1 MQDPEADVARLLE
14 NTLKALE
21 GLAVDD
27 RDAVADAG
35 AQLESAV
42 QQLPGDTPKVG
53 SVLSLGLE
61 VLERLYLGEAEEGE
75 AELGALRHALECA
88 ATWVQQGYAE
98 ELEPAVEEAGDTLW
112 RLLGK
117 DLAVSPFL
125 GAADADEAPPSVPDL
140 TIEDV
145 AALLI
150 GLSPDDLD
158 ELRPVHRALSRLAKE
173 PAWPESAR
181 EQAQQAAAALGELVD
196 SSTDN
201 PDASFDEAVEAV
213 GAIPPLL
220 EAEAEPEQPPSPEP
234 EAQPEAAPQEDQ
246 SAEKP
251 APAAE
256 VEFTTL
262 EFDGDL
268 ALLGEFV
275 TESLEHIENIES
287 GLLDLEADPDDT
299 EAVNAVFR
307 GFHTIKGSAG
317 FLGLGHV
324 QRLAHRAETLLDRVR
339 EGEIR
344 LTGGYA
350 DLALESGDMLKDMLA
365 ELQELQEG
373 EEPPAPPEALSDL
386 LARLTDPEAA
396 GITEDTGEVTPAVAR
411 VGDILVA
418 EGKADR
424 EPVEVAAASADG
436 ARIGEKLVRAG
447 VAGTKDVA
455 QALRR
460 QRKAAGAGG
469 EASVRVRTDR
479 LDALINMVGELVIAN
494 AMLDQ
499 DQELRTLGTHGVT
512 RKVDQI
518 SKITRELQRVSMSLR
533 MVPLRGTFQKMA
545 RLVRDLARKAGKQV
559 QFVTEG
565 EDTEIDR
572 NMVEALADPLLHM
585 VRNAVD
591 HGIESAEERAASGKP
606 EAGTVTLRAYHEAGN
621 VVIELED
628 DGKGLDRESIL
639 SKAVRQGIVDANKD
653 LSDEEVFKL
662 IFEAGLSTA
671 EQITDVSG
679 RGVGMDVVRR
689 NIESLRG
696 RVEIASTRGQ
706 GSTFSI
712 RVPLTLAI
720 IDGMLLRVGTER
732 YVLPTVVIQQA
743 FRAEPHQLSTVT
755 GRGEMVMFR
764 GDLIPVIR
772 LDRLFGI
779 AGASEDICEGVLV
792 VAEHEG
798 ELSALAADE
807 LLGQQ
812 QIVIKSLGEGLGDV
826 PEVSGSAIL
835 GDGRV
840 GLILDVGGILEVARS
855 TVDDPQAAAVRRAA

>member
-1 MQDPEADVARLLE
+1 MRDPGPGVARLLGD
-14 NTLKALE
+14 TLKALE
-21 GLAVDD
+21 GLAADD
-27 RDAVADAG
+27 RDAVAEAG
-35 AQLESAV
+35 ALLESAARD
-42 QQLPGDTPKVG
+42 LPGDTPKVG

-61 VLERLYLGEAEEGE
+61 VLERLYLGEVEEGE
-75 AELGALRHALECA
+75 AELEALRHALECA
-88 ATWVQQGYAE
+88 GTWVEHGYAQD
-98 ELEPAVEEAGDTLW
+98 LEAAVEEAGDSLW

-117 DLAVSPFL
+117 DPYVSPFL
-125 GAADADEAPPSVPDL
+125 GAAGQDETSASGPDL
-140 TIEDV
+140 RIDDV

-150 GLSPDDLD
+150 GLSAGEVD
-158 ELRPVHRALSRLAKE
+158 ELRAVHQAVVHLTEE
-173 PAWPESAR
+173 PDWPEPAR
-181 EQAQQAAAALGELVD
+181 EQARDAAAALGDVIE
-196 SSTDN
+196 SSADE

-213 GAIPPLL
+213 GAIPALL
-220 EAEAEPEQPPSPEP
+220 EADTEPEEPPPPGPEAGTDAEQAPPPESEPLPEP
-234 EAQPEAAPQEDQ
+234 DTEQDQALEA
-246 SAEKP
+246 P
-251 APAAE
+251 APPAE
-256 VEFTTL
+256 TELVTL

-287 GLLDLEADPDDT
+287 GLLDLEADPDAA

-317 FLGLGHV
+317 FLGLRHI
-324 QRLAHRAETLLDRVR
+324 QQLAHRAETLLDRVR
-339 EGEIR
+339 EGAIR

-350 DLALESGDMLKDMLA
+350 DLALESADTLKDMLA
-365 ELQELQEG
+365 DLRELQEG
-373 EEPPAPPEALSDL
+373 EELPAPPEALSDL
-386 LARLTDPEAA
+386 VERLADPEAA
-396 GITEDTGEVTPAVAR
+396 DITQDADEVEPA
-411 VGDILVA
+411 
-418 EGKADR
+418 
-424 EPVEVAAASADG
+424 
-436 ARIGEKLVRAG
+436 
-447 VAGTKDVA
+447 VA

-460 QRKAAGAGG
+460 QRKAGGAGG

-499 DQELRTLGTHGVT
+499 DQELQALGAHGVT

-518 SKITRELQRVSMSLR
+518 SKITRELQSVSMSLR

-628 DGKGLDRESIL
+628 DGKGLDREDIL

-653 LSDEEVFKL
+653 LSDEEVYRL

-671 EQITDVSG
+671 QAITDVSG

-696 RVEIASTRGQ
+696 RVEMGSTRGQ

-720 IDGMLLRVGTER
+720 IDGMLLRVGGER
-732 YVLPTVVIQQA
+732 YVLPTAVIQQA
-743 FRAEPHQLSTVT
+743 FRALPHEVSTVT

-772 LDRLFGI
+772 LGRLFGI
-779 AGASEDICEGVLV
+779 ARASEDICEGVLV
-792 VAEHEG
+792 LVEHDG
-798 ELSALAADE
+798 DLCALAADE

-812 QIVIKSLGEGLGDV
+812 QVVIKSLGEGLGDV

-855 TVDDPQAAAVRRAA
+855 AVDDPQAAAVRRAA

>member
-424 EPVEVAAASADG
+424 EPVEVAA
-436 ARIGEKLVRAG
+436 
-447 VAGTKDVA
+447 
-455 QALRR
+455 
-460 QRKAAGAGG
+460 GAGG